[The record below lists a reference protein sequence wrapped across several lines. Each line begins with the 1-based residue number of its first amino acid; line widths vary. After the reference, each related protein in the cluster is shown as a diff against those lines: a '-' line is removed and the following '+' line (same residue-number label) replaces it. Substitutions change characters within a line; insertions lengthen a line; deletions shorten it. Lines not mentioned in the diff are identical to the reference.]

1 MKNILNI
8 TEGYIANNMK
18 DVLARDD
25 VVARATRADD
35 DKVVVILTP
44 VVITI
49 MSDFVDDDTGMP
61 QTVEVWK

>member
-49 MSDFVDDDTGMP
+49 MSDFVDDDTGVP